1 MKNWISFTISI
12 VAIIISVVA
21 LAIIIPSDLSEA
33 GLDFDYIGAII
44 GVLSFLVTLL
54 IGYQIY
60 TVINV
65 KEELKEVRRIKDQI
79 ESKIQMKSEAIT
91 NEYKD
96 ELKQAAP
103 LLMALASGH
112 KELIEKEVFKS
123 YLKSKPNQLS
133 KELAGASISMIVG
146 EAASQTDN
154 KVRTQ
159 RLEELARNV
168 QYEEVV
174 EFYTDHAKSK
184 EHGKIKGMDSFLL
197 DLIGLLVEKQNE
209 RDSE

>member
-1 MKNWISFTISI
+1 
-12 VAIIISVVA
+12 
-21 LAIIIPSDLSEA
+21 
-33 GLDFDYIGAII
+33 
-44 GVLSFLVTLL
+44 
-54 IGYQIY
+54 
-60 TVINV
+60 
-65 KEELKEVRRIKDQI
+65 
-79 ESKIQMKSEAIT
+79 
-91 NEYKD
+91 
-96 ELKQAAP
+96 
-103 LLMALASGH
+103 
-112 KELIEKEVFKS
+112 
-123 YLKSKPNQLS
+123 
-133 KELAGASISMIVG
+133 MIVG